1 MNFNWIDNAQIT
13 WETDLFKRA
22 PKICQIQ
29 ISFEPVHDIAPG
41 IDHTGINRAPVY
53 QVGDS
58 VNMLAQ
64 KDEENENARANYK
77 KQRDLLGAGSD
88 GAIDAA
94 ISSVADALTGGGS

>member
-1 MNFNWIDNAQIT
+1 MNFTWIDNSQIT

-58 VNMLAQ
+58 SQQLAGNLWGDTVDEDIQEYEKQQ
-64 KDEENENARANYK
+64 K
-77 KQRDLLGAGSD
+77 LLGKTTDVS
-88 GAIDAA
+88 AA
-94 ISSVADALTGGGS
+94 LANAASALTRGGS

>member
-1 MNFNWIDNAQIT
+1 MFLLTQ
-13 WETDLFKRA
+13 FKRA

-58 VNMLAQ
+58 VNHMAQ
-64 KDEENENARANYK
+64 KDAENENARANYK
-77 KQRDLLGAGSD
+77 KQRDLLGAGSGD
-88 GAIDAA
+88 AIDSAV
-94 ISSVADALTGGGS
+94 SSAADALTGGGS